1 MTGALLN
8 LQQCSVRFGG
18 LTAVSAFDLQIGAQD
33 LVGMIG
39 PNGAGKTT
47 VFNVI
52 TGVYRPTDG
61 EISFAGQD
69 IVGRKPYQIAA
80 DGIARTF
87 QNIRLFPSFT
97 VFYNVRVVFQL
108 PISSGLRHA
117 LWR

>member
-33 LVGMIG
+33 LVGTIG

-47 VFNVI
+47 VFNII

-61 EISFAGQD
+61 TITFENVAIAGLKQSD
-69 IVGRKPYQIAA
+69 IARR
-80 DGIARTF
+80 GIALTS
-87 QNIRLFPSFT
+87 QNIRLFLT
-97 VFYNVRVVFQL
+97 INVFDNF
-108 PISSGLRHA
+108 HA
-117 LWR
+117 G

>member
-8 LQQCSVRFGG
+8 LQQCTVRFGG

-47 VFNVI
+47 VFNII

-61 EISFAGQD
+61 SITFENAPIAGL
-69 IVGRKPYQIAA
+69 KPS
-80 DGIARTF
+80 DIARHGIERTL
-87 QNIRLFPSFT
+87 QNISLFHTLT
-97 VFYNVRVVFQL
+97 VFHNV
-108 PISSGLRHA
+108 S
-117 LWR
+117 